1 MTSYTDLV
9 QSAQDL
15 LNTVLD
21 DESQGNLVFTG
32 MNGLP
37 DLKINSPRDLS
48 TLAIGTVIAINNEE
62 WMCAEVETD
71 AVYLAYWVC
80 CTGPNMSHED
90 LYIHALQKPDNLVY
104 CHKAL

>member
-21 DESQGNLVFTG
+21 DESQGNLIFAGT
-32 MNGLP
+32 NGLP

-48 TLAIGTVIAINNEE
+48 ALAIGTVIAINNEE

-71 AVYLAYWVC
+71 AVYLSYWVC

-90 LYIHALQKPDNLVY
+90 LYIHALQNSDNLVY

>member
-15 LNTVLD
+15 LNTVLN
-21 DESQGNLVFTG
+21 DESQGNLVFVGT
-32 MNGLP
+32 NGLS

-48 TLAIGTVIAINNEE
+48 TLATGTVIAINNEE

-71 AVYLAYWVC
+71 ATYLSYWIS
-80 CTGPNMSHED
+80 CTGPSMSHED
-90 LYIHALQKPDNLVY
+90 LYIHALQNSDNLVY

>member
-21 DESQGNLVFTG
+21 DESQGNLVFVGT
-32 MNGLP
+32 NGLP
-37 DLKINSPRDLS
+37 DLKINSPRGLGA
-48 TLAIGTVIAINNEE
+48 LATGTVIAINNEE
-62 WMCAEVETD
+62 WMCAEVETG
-71 AVYLAYWVC
+71 ATYLAYWVC

-90 LYIHALQKPDNLVY
+90 LYIHALQNSDNLVY

>member
-1 MTSYTDLV
+1 MANYTDLI

-32 MNGLP
+32 TNGLS

-48 TLAIGTVIAINNEE
+48 TLATGTVIAINNEE
-62 WMCAEVETD
+62 WMCAEVETG
-71 AVYLAYWVC
+71 AAYLAYWVS
-80 CTGPNMSHED
+80 CTGLNMSHED
-90 LYIHALQKPDNLVY
+90 LYIHALQNSDNLVY

>member
-21 DESQGNLVFTG
+21 DEGQGNLVFTG
-32 MNGLP
+32 TNGLP

-71 AVYLAYWVC
+71 AVYLSYWVC

-90 LYIHALQKPDNLVY
+90 LYIHALQNSDNLVY